1 MKKERGSK
9 IFIGIIVGAILGMVT
24 LITLGIILLLF
35 VFTDGPPDVITGV
48 ENYEEALTKYEDMKT
63 GMIVFPEAIPEGASD
78 ADFYFSYQFIW
89 DDPDMEVF
97 LQCTYD
103 EETYRKEIMRL
114 ENTQKQYGSVVR
126 GLTRDEEGVYP
137 YPAYIA
143 VDGHSY
149 CYEYALLSGERQ
161 ITYIYS
167 SLNYKDD
174 LKKIEEK
181 YLPDYFDSK
190 QETLEFGEGYS
201 IYIEN
206 KSETEISYD
215 YTRDSVV
222 KVWKHHPVTIGYNW
236 FSVDTC
242 LDEQD
247 REIIQTCSYMYYE
260 NEEDAIYGL
269 PKEIIYT
276 ELEGCEYRSVN
287 LNAENTKAIVTYFD
301 GKEEKRM
308 EYEIPKME

>member
-1 MKKERGSK
+1 MRNKRGR
-9 IFIGIIVGAILGMVT
+9 AL
-24 LITLGIILLLF
+24 ILLGLLF
-35 VFTDGPPDVITGV
+35 LLAALGLTSYNLYKGYRAAVVSRQTMAFLEQTITPKEPV
-48 ENYEEALTKYEDMKT
+48 MHLPRMETPALQKEEA
-63 GMIVFPEAIPEGASD
+63 GRFH
-78 ADFYFSYQFIW
+78 
-89 DDPDMEVF
+89 
-97 LQCTYD
+97 
-103 EETYRKEIMRL
+103 
-114 ENTQKQYGSVVR
+114 
-126 GLTRDEEGVYP
+126 

-143 VDGHSY
+143 IDGYWDS
-149 CYEYALLSGERQ
+149 YEYALLSGERQ

-167 SLNYKDD
+167 SFNYKDD

-181 YLPDYFDSK
+181 YLPDHFDSK
-190 QETLEFGEGYS
+190 QETFEFGKGYS
-201 IYIEN
+201 IYIEH
-206 KSETEISYD
+206 KSDTEISYD

-222 KVWKHHPVTIGYNW
+222 KVWKHHPITIGYNW

-260 NEEDAIYGL
+260 NEEDAMYGL
-269 PKEIIYT
+269 PKEITYT
-276 ELEGCEYRSVN
+276 ELEGCEYRSVS